1 MRQVDGFA
9 LVEVVGERDLAGRLV
24 PDTSVRQ
31 ARDGGR
37 SLDRHDG
44 VGHFSRQRHIS
55 GHGDDPHQRGIHRE
69 VHLDTHA
76 GVRIEGL
83 ESTHEGQAAIARSGD
98 LERALLRGNNLEEGA
113 GLSDERI
120 DLQYHSRAIRLID
133 FGREGLDRLVTV
145 VQLESALE
153 LGGSVTAVDDGV
165 GSLHHDGAVLLLEA
179 EDDGSGVHRADSEV
193 IGISR

>member
-9 LVEVVGERDLAGRLV
+9 LVEVVGEGDLAGRLV

-31 ARDGGR
+31 ARDSCR
-37 SLDRHDG
+37 SLHWHDG
-44 VGHFSRQRHIS
+44 IGHFSRQRHIS
-55 GHGDDPHQRGIHRE
+55 GHGNDPHQRGIHRE
-69 VHLDTHA
+69 VHLDTNA
-76 GVRIEGL
+76 GIRIEGL

-98 LERALLRGNNLEEGA
+98 LERALLRGNDLEEGA

-193 IGISR
+193 IGIGS

>member
-1 MRQVDGFA
+1 M
-9 LVEVVGERDLAGRLV
+9 
-24 PDTSVRQ
+24 
-31 ARDGGR
+31 
-37 SLDRHDG
+37 
-44 VGHFSRQRHIS
+44 
-55 GHGDDPHQRGIHRE
+55 
-69 VHLDTHA
+69 
-76 GVRIEGL
+76 
-83 ESTHEGQAAIARSGD
+83 
-98 LERALLRGNNLEEGA
+98 LRGNNLEEGA

-145 VQLESALE
+145 VQLEGALE

>member
-9 LVEVVGERDLAGRLV
+9 LVEVVGEGDLAGRLV

-31 ARDGGR
+31 ARDGCR
-37 SLDRHDG
+37 SLHRHDG
-44 VGHFSRQRHIS
+44 IGHFSRQRHIS
-55 GHGDDPHQRGIHRE
+55 GHGNDPHQRGIHRE
-69 VHLDTHA
+69 VHLDTYA

-83 ESTHEGQAAIARSGD
+83 ESTHEGQATIARSGD
-98 LERALLRGNNLEEGA
+98 LERALLRGNDLEEGA

-120 DLQYHSRAIRLID
+120 NLQHDSRAIRLID

-145 VQLESALE
+145 VQLEGALE

-193 IGISR
+193 IGIGR